1 MRYNSVF
8 FVVYIITNYIR
19 FNMKNWFIE
28 KIADEAGI
36 RVDEV
41 DCDKPFD
48 QYDLDSLSMISL
60 CFEMEDNF
68 KLENTDPSMLS
79 EYNTINKLAQWVETQ
94 RK

>member
-1 MRYNSVF
+1 
-8 FVVYIITNYIR
+8 
-19 FNMKNWFIE
+19 MKNWFIE
-28 KIADEAGI
+28 KIAEEAGI
-36 RVDEV
+36 QVAEV

-60 CFEMEDNF
+60 CFEMEDHF

-79 EYNTINKLAQWVETQ
+79 EYNTINKLAQWVEAQ